1 MSHWWATVTDEQRR
15 KMEGVTRSNRY
26 CIMRME
32 QAAQAH
38 SLFQLLDV
46 NPVRSTC
53 CSFRKRRI
61 YGGFGPFR
69 VSVFLPDMRAKSLE
83 NSGNV
88 HVGRSSDNLESRLP
102 LSSLSQIDTCFP
114 LCMSG
119 INKVSDTR
127 AEQNWG
133 IGTARDTR
141 TEHVP
146 FCGDIPDY
154 LFTQIT
160 MTKL

>member
-1 MSHWWATVTDEQRR
+1 
-15 KMEGVTRSNRY
+15 MEGVTRSNRY
-26 CIMRME
+26 CIMRTE

-69 VSVFLPDMRAKSLE
+69 VRVFLPDWRAKLLE

-88 HVGRSSDNLESRLP
+88 HVCRSSDNLESRLP
-102 LSSLSQIDTCFP
+102 LSSLPQILVS

-127 AEQNWG
+127 ESKTGELAPPETHGRNMFRFAAIYRIISSPELQ
-133 IGTARDTR
+133 
-141 TEHVP
+141 
-146 FCGDIPDY
+146 
-154 LFTQIT
+154 
-160 MTKL
+160 